1 MLANLIGFQIG
12 WFACVLGAAYGYPLL
27 GPLVG
32 LPVLGLH
39 LLWQAD
45 RSTEI
50 MLMLAATVIGSAYD
64 QLLLSLGL
72 VSYSAS
78 IWNTAWLPI
87 WMITLWVL
95 FATTLNVS
103 LKWMHGR
110 YPLASLLGCIGGPLA
125 YWGGE
130 KLGAIQWLHPLEL
143 LIALAVG
150 WAILMPILVRLAAHL
165 RQAAAQKG
173 LTHV

>member
-1 MLANLIGFQIG
+1 MLLNIIGFQIG

-27 GPLVG
+27 GPLVA
-32 LPVLGLH
+32 LPVISLH
-39 LLWQAD
+39 LLQQGG

-50 MLMLAATVIGSAYD
+50 ALMLAVTAIGSAYD
-64 QLLLSLGL
+64 QSLLSLGL

-78 IWNTAWLPI
+78 VWSASWLPI

-103 LKWMHGR
+103 LKWMHRR
-110 YPLASLLGCIGGPLA
+110 YLLASLFGFIGGPLA
-125 YWGGE
+125 YWGGA
-130 KLGAIQWLHPLEL
+130 KLGAMQWLQPPEL
-143 LIALAVG
+143 LAALAIG

-165 RQAAAQKG
+165 RQTAAQKG
-173 LTHV
+173 LAHV